1 VKPNTQVL
9 KCEDGEL
16 KNGNGEDVRLYMLA
30 MPCFDTYW
38 ISTKGCWLGE
48 LLPQDSHLDRISCLR
63 RMLSLSDSPLAG
75 LLEEPFET
83 PVPMGLASVF
93 LRYLDGTLPISEYP
107 RIFAH
112 NRLVA
117 NPLSTMDGYHSIADF
132 LDNAEM
138 DTGSKRALF
147 WPSGDVRGCP
157 RSFAG
162 LRSLLGPFFEDRS
175 FFFDAATNR

>member
-1 VKPNTQVL
+1 ET
-9 KCEDGEL
+9 
-16 KNGNGEDVRLYMLA
+16 MLA
-30 MPCFDTYW
+30 MSCFDTYW
-38 ISTKGCWLGE
+38 ISTKRCWLGE

-117 NPLSTMDGYHSIADF
+117 NPLSTMDVYHSIADF
-132 LDNAEM
+132 LDNPEM
-138 DTGSKRALF
+138 DTLKKPIFIDCLPHLTQIRF
-147 WPSGDVRGCP
+147 WRFFYVSD
-157 RSFAG
+157 
-162 LRSLLGPFFEDRS
+162 LLGL
-175 FFFDAATNR
+175 